1 MIETKKFTGRKRI
14 LFRADNL
21 EFVFPSFENYRHPT
35 QIQAFNSTETAN
47 DPSSGDVFVP
57 QSKIGLSTDPS
68 TLSFVNNT
76 NFSAIPKVFQFN
88 QGNFN
93 LATPKE
99 IKVNY
104 DFELNKPSGEQSGF
118 DFTSGNA
125 FNGLDFTGGSSAD
138 TKLFFRKNLA
148 ENPLVQQS
156 ATNVLAHGFI
166 PTDKNTKNT
175 IKETIALIKGNGN
188 FDYAQARSTAYK
200 TENLR
205 APSKESYYTA
215 LLDQHIAKDLLA
227 GVVFK
232 GSNKFSAELDEKYAN
247 DMGVLNRSEVSARER
262 YKAVSKALQEELGLG
277 AGLDP
282 LSVLT
287 KNIIS
292 KAGEIKV
299 QERDANGEIVKIDDK
314 PNEILITL
322 ENFERYLDDPTLQ
335 KAIEKEINNRTY
347 YQNNNYAAVMD
358 NYRAKNPDIAPDEK
372 VSEKSKAKLPED
384 TKQKLTTLASTINPL
399 LTVNENGT
407 NVDFLTGSGEEN
419 KQKNKLITSRER
431 EARRGWGDYKE
442 IKWGSSEHGNIFTQE
457 NKALIDQLYAE
468 NIKEGGIDVK
478 HLDQFTSLMVTL
490 VDKASKGT
498 LTNQEV
504 AFLKKISIPS
514 DWKPDGASSKNIARE
529 VIKVLG
535 DSNLKW

>member
-1 MIETKKFTGRKRI
+1 MIKTKKLTGRKRI

-21 EFVFPSFENYRHPT
+21 EFVFPGFENYRHPT
-35 QIQAFNSTETAN
+35 QIQACNSTETAN
-47 DPSSGDVFVP
+47 NTNSGDVFVP
-57 QSKIGLSTDPS
+57 QSKTGSFTDAS
-68 TLSFVNNT
+68 TLSFRSDT
-76 NFSAIPKVFQFN
+76 TFPAASQAFQFN
-88 QGNFN
+88 QDNFK
-93 LATPKE
+93 ATTPKE

-104 DFELNKPSGEQSGF
+104 DFGLNQPSGEHSGF
-118 DFTSGNA
+118 DFAVNNP
-125 FNGLDFTGGSSAD
+125 FNGLDFTGNSSAD
-138 TKLFFRKNLA
+138 TKLFFRENLA

-156 ATNVLAHGFI
+156 ATNILAHGFI
-166 PTDKNTKNT
+166 PTDKNAKST

-188 FDYAQARSTAYK
+188 FDYALARSTAYK

-215 LLDQHIAKDLLA
+215 LLDQHIAGDLLP
-227 GVVFK
+227 GVIFK
-232 GSNKFSAELDEKYAN
+232 SSNKFSTELSEKYAN

-262 YKAVSKALQEELGLG
+262 YKAVSKALQKELGLK

-282 LSVLT
+282 LSVLS
-287 KNIIS
+287 KDILS

-299 QERDANGEIVKIDDK
+299 QERDAKGEIIKVDGK
-314 PNEILITL
+314 PKEILITL
-322 ENFERYLDDPTLQ
+322 GNFERYLDDPTLQ

-347 YQNNNYAAVMD
+347 YQNNNYAAVID

-372 VSEKSKAKLPED
+372 VSEKSKAKLPQD
-384 TKQKLTTLASTINPL
+384 TKQKLTTLVGTINPL
-399 LTVNENGT
+399 LSVNDNGT
-407 NVDFLTGSGEEN
+407 TKQLLTGSGEEN
-419 KQKNKLITSRER
+419 KQKNKLITSQER
-431 EARRGWGDYKE
+431 EARKNWSDYKD

-478 HLDQFTSLMVTL
+478 YLDQFTSLMVTL
-490 VDKASKGT
+490 VNKASKGT

-504 AFLKKISIPS
+504 AFLKKISIES
-514 DWKPDGASSKNIARE
+514 DWKPDGTSSKNIARE